1 MRNGIRF
8 GMPTL
13 IEKPE
18 IDECVAL
25 CKEMGLDFIEIN
37 MNLPHYQI
45 DNIVEDRISKLLMD
59 NEVFLTVHLDE
70 NLNVCDFNES
80 VANAYLDTVLRTIEL
95 AKRLNIPILNM
106 HMATGVHFTLP
117 DRKVYLFDEYKDYYF
132 NRLRQFRDACTQAI
146 SSSGIKICIENNEG
160 YRDFMREGIEIL
172 LESDAFAL
180 TWDIGHDHG
189 SNNMDADF
197 IFKNAD
203 RVVHMHIHD
212 AVGARNHLVLGSGEI
227 NLDEKLSFAKE
238 HDCNCVIEV
247 KTVDG
252 LKESVNY
259 LSDLLLKGTRSKN
272 KYSNHKDLSI
282 SSGGFNKLI

>member
-1 MRNGIRF
+1 MRNGIKF

-13 IEKPE
+13 IEKPG
-18 IDECVAL
+18 IDESIAL
-25 CKEMGLDFIEIN
+25 CKELGLDFIEIN

-45 DNIVEDRISKLLMD
+45 GNIDEDKISRLLMD
-59 NEVFLTVHLDE
+59 NEAFLTLHLDE

-80 VANAYLDTVLRTIEL
+80 VANAYLDTVLQTIEL
-95 AKRLNIPILNM
+95 SKRLNIPIINM

-132 NRLRQFRDACTQAI
+132 KRLRRFRDACTRAI
-146 SSSGIKICIENNEG
+146 GSSGIKICIENNEG

-189 SNNMDADF
+189 SNNIDADF
-197 IFKNAD
+197 ILKNAH

-212 AVGARNHLVLGSGEI
+212 AVGARSHLVLGSGEI
-227 NLDEKLSFAKE
+227 NLAEKLTFAKE
-238 HDCNCVIEV
+238 HNCSCVIEV

-252 LKESVNY
+252 LKKSLNF
-259 LSDLLLKGTRSKN
+259 LSDLLMKG
-272 KYSNHKDLSI
+272 I
-282 SSGGFNKLI
+282 